1 MVMINDHEN
10 DTDDVVPIEEFT
22 QSKADDH
29 ENDTE
34 DIVHEFDDSLH
45 S

>member
-1 MVMINDHEN
+1 MKDHEN
-10 DTDDVVPIEEFT
+10 DTDDVVPVEEYT